1 MDIESKH
8 LKDRL
13 DIIDVLYRF
22 ARSIDTADEA
32 MMRSTLTDD
41 CTLIFTEAAQA
52 AGAAAPRIEGGEA
65 FAKGVAA
72 LSAELDTT
80 HQITNPLVTLTGDR
94 ATVNALVEAQH
105 FPKGDRSRHILQKN
119 RYDLTLAREHDG
131 IWRIQRF
138 VLDNAWTDGDVGVIT
153 DVVEQLAAQAA

>member
-52 AGAAAPRIEGGEA
+52 AGAAAPRIRRQGSVCQRCCGA
-65 FAKGVAA
+65 F
-72 LSAELDTT
+72 
-80 HQITNPLVTLTGDR
+80 R
-94 ATVNALVEAQH
+94 
-105 FPKGDRSRHILQKN
+105 
-119 RYDLTLAREHDG
+119 
-131 IWRIQRF
+131 
-138 VLDNAWTDGDVGVIT
+138 
-153 DVVEQLAAQAA
+153 